1 MIDKRV
7 PRKLNSSKDNRIRKK
22 DEFNDALN
30 ISITDDY
37 QNIGGTNAAA
47 TADSGDAGVIRPSL
61 GNAPVNA
68 NGLFNTPNTERRCLG
83 SVPDTRT
90 GLIFFF
96 IASSAAQEIGV
107 YAVDT
112 QNYFGLGENIQIPI
126 FRSTQFNFQPLSFV
140 RGEVVHLYYEESDN
154 EQEQFRP
161 YLYFTDNV
169 NEPRRLD
176 VVRAQAA
183 KAQYNGEP
191 HNIVDFITACPK
203 TPLTPITFQWGTAL
217 DRPVSEFRNVN
228 GFTFA
233 YQCIYF
239 SGEETALSTFSELAV
254 PPVLVQ
260 QGSSTTQNLNADN
273 VITLTI
279 SKALE
284 SANGDP
290 ADTSYN
296 YTDEI
301 ETIRILVREGDSGTW
316 FVVDEVDAPIDNS
329 DIVYDFY
336 NDRVLT
342 GIRVEEANKQY
353 DNLPQL
359 AQAMAVVENRLFYGN
374 YVEGYDNGTVSGNIS
389 VSYINRP
396 ADFVDVD
403 ISIEPVILPRVL
415 SDVDEN
421 LAVDTATGFQVGVDP
436 VNRIAGYVIDTSQ
449 ITSDIPAGAIIN
461 FSLRISP
468 ARHWHFYNSVD
479 SYHAHKRM
487 GVNGTATNNGTFN
500 FDFAADS
507 GSFPVTPLYSPNAG
521 VGNDGYIE
529 NLQWETLENNPLTG
543 GDGGGLDATG
553 IIDVKLGTSA
563 AAPLVV
569 QGKPIEFALTVT
581 TNQDLPA
588 SSAGA
593 DLKNIIC
600 DYITGVTNELATP
613 VGTIQDTAGY
623 LISQPLDFIH
633 LTDDD
638 QGEDLQA
645 KHAKLNPT
653 ASGDLNVI
661 NTITPVFDS
670 SLTLADQDYR
680 KVLPCACGY
689 FMIRN
694 ANVQFSLNREDV
706 LESSYGSPTTGFLS
720 LSLDFLNIQGA
731 FDDPEPGI
739 VTCIPYAG
747 AFEADKMLPESA
759 YVKEW
764 RVYKYYD
771 LVQNSSLLPD
781 VAWDSNLT
789 LNADGAPNLTQPNP
803 YFNLFQEVELDA
815 SSTAASYPDN
825 WYEFSVNQRKRWIG
839 GLRYV
844 QGDATDS
851 FRNNILRTD
860 DDQFAGSGGPI
871 IDFTMV
877 DGEQGLSNRRR
888 IGSNLD
894 VGSVFNHDNTEIQP
908 EGDGVINAMQYDEN
922 TGVEEGP
929 YSLPQIM
936 FGHMSSVAGGEG
948 LSPLNNGANFLYPL
962 ITRVYSSN
970 QNAFSR
976 VLLNSPVFSRFADLV
991 VSPQFVFQN
1000 QNYPPAAAVNVLNAN
1015 AFFTEG
1021 EDGDVVRSFKTSAN
1035 HSLGIVYYDERGRS
1049 GPVAPLP
1056 SRENPSVYV
1065 AGYSNEERDGL
1076 QGRVE
1081 MLVNM
1086 DTPPPPWAWYYQFVY
1101 AGNSTYDDFI
1111 QYSIGGA
1118 FVPTDNVQEGKSIY
1132 LSLNYLQYDE
1142 DVSYA
1147 EAWGAFDYTGDK
1159 RFYQFVPGDYLRI
1172 ISYNQNDDTRV
1183 FPIDLIFEITDA
1195 VTLPDNIEENPIAGG
1210 IFVDDGAGVH
1220 PARRGS
1226 FIVVRDNPTAAGFS
1240 AADVAVG
1247 STQIDTNAHNWN
1259 NRTIVEIVRPKKLA
1273 DSEDRVYYEIG
1284 RQYRISRINGQ
1295 LSHQF
1300 QQHVIRQGDVWW
1312 RRVPV
1317 NISEY
1322 DEANNVFVNLIQE
1335 ENEEEL
1341 ITNAPR
1347 FRDVYLESMTFNDSF
1362 SGNNVLGRG
1371 KPKLVGPQR
1380 QRVRRFSSVTFSD
1393 VNDYATKVNRFTS
1406 FNQYNAPFKD
1416 LPNEY
1421 GNINFL
1427 LDNNGSLFVIQKDK
1441 ASQLPVSRDI
1451 ITTATGQ
1458 DSIVVSNKILGSQIM
1473 YAGSY
1478 GSDNNPESVLK
1489 VDNNIYFAHKS
1500 RGEVYKFNPAN
1511 GIQIIS
1517 DKGMSTAIKAEFDA
1531 VVQGAGQ
1538 LIVWVVSGYDPLN
1551 DEYLLTINQINNF
1564 ALPTLNLFDR
1574 PSFSIGSSDV
1584 DATVAVG
1591 FDGGT
1596 GTGGGGGPDE
1606 PVGDVFDF
1614 TDGETGDSTSVNDA
1628 IDNVD
1633 TGWTETLSKK
1643 DVFDFATE
1651 TAETVVP
1658 QGNQT
1663 ADDLWPLF
1671 NFGNAANVGQHPEG
1685 LVPNTVVSVDPNNG
1699 FPIITTTYYAF
1710 DVSWLITPEQA
1721 ANIPAL
1727 PITNRSGGSILGNFD
1742 PLTRRII
1749 LTVAGQEEFIYS
1761 FNGGTG
1767 ELNEFYISGAKSM
1780 VFGQEGQV
1788 PANANNNQLNQYIV
1802 TGDFNQLT
1810 DATLLPLAFH
1820 LIRIKAQADQALS
1833 LSDFTTHEAAKSVDE
1848 ATELL
1853 KSEAL
1858 ALSAEIVDFLA
1869 AENISNPTLI
1879 TYAADI
1885 ENSVQALTTAQE
1897 IRSFSGA
1904 SKPFITAASNTN
1916 YESVVGYA
1924 IEYRDTPRGGGED
1937 LVFTAILQAA
1947 IDLQATVQGLN
1958 PNTLLDAQAVYNNLS
1973 ARISGLQDTVN
1984 ILTDQ
1989 LEEVSS
1995 STSVAFNTEE
2005 LLSNVASGQSNALT
2019 IAALSQQSGTV
2030 DRQLTEFDILNSSQV
2045 ADQLLFFADQ
2055 GFPISVELV
2064 KSITRQYSESI
2075 LAQAEGTEYAS
2086 LGYTAFNES
2095 ASYADD
2101 PNKRLLRLID
2111 FYDASGSQAGG
2122 INEVLNALANSPV
2135 LTQPF
2140 IGTAISQPSAYADVI
2155 LTLLAETTPQT
2166 TEEEFV
2172 DNTIAKAT
2180 SSQLILSD
2188 QSNLADWQAW
2198 AATTYTTFIQFYFPF
2213 LDTNPVIA
2221 FSLVNQRAKVMPGA
2235 DESSIP
2241 YLKGIFS
2248 PPDFDVD
2255 LDAAYQTI
2263 ADSYNNA

>member
-1 MIDKRV
+1 MIDKRA
-7 PRKLNSSKDNRIRKK
+7 PRKLNSSKDNRILGK

-30 ISITDDY
+30 IQIGDDY
-37 QNIGGTNAAA
+37 ANIGGDGANA
-47 TADSGDAGVIRPSL
+47 TSDSGDAGVIRPAL
-61 GNAPVNA
+61 GNTEILLQ
-68 NGLFNTPNTERRCLG
+68 GLFNDPNTNRRCIG
-83 SVPDTRT
+83 SVSDTRT
-90 GLIFFF
+90 GLVFFF
-96 IASSAAQEIGV
+96 VYSQSLAEMGV
-107 YAVDT
+107 YAIDS
-112 QNYFGLGENIQIPI
+112 QNYFGLGVHAEIPI
-126 FRSTQFNFQPLSFV
+126 FRSSQFNFSSTSFV
-140 RGEVVHLYYEESDN
+140 RGEVVHLYDEDSNN
-154 EQEQFRP
+154 EQRQFRP
-161 YLYFTDNV
+161 YLYFTDNI

-183 KAQYNGEP
+183 ELEYEGEP

-203 TPLTPITFQWGTAL
+203 TPLAPITFQWGTSL
-217 DRPVSEFRNVN
+217 ERPINEFRSTN
-228 GFTFA
+228 GFCFA
-233 YQCIYF
+233 YQCIYR
-239 SGEETALSTFSELAV
+239 SGEESALSTFSEIAV
-254 PPVLVQ
+254 PPTLVQ
-260 QGSSTTQNLNADN
+260 QGSSTTQSLNADN
-273 VITLTI
+273 YVRLTI
-279 SKALE
+279 NKALDNPNP
-284 SANGDP
+284 ANI
-290 ADTSYN
+290 SYN

-301 ETIRILVREGDSGTW
+301 ETIRLLVREGDVGTW
-316 FVVDEVDAPIDNS
+316 YVIDEIDAPQDNS
-329 DIVYDFY
+329 DLVYDFY

-342 GIRVEEANKQY
+342 GITVEEANKQY
-353 DNLPQL
+353 DNLPQM
-359 AQAMAVVENRLFYGN
+359 AQAMAVVENRLFFGN

-396 ADFVDVD
+396 QDFVDVN
-403 ISIEPVILPRVL
+403 ISIDPVILPRVI

-421 LAVDTATGFQVGVDP
+421 LAVDTAAGFQVGVDP
-436 VNRIAGYVIDTSQ
+436 TNRIAGYVIDASQ

-487 GVNGTATNNGTFN
+487 GVNGTASNNGTFN
-500 FDFAADS
+500 FDFAATG
-507 GSFPVTPLYSPNAG
+507 GSYPVTPLFSPNAG
-521 VGNDGYIE
+521 VGNDGYVE
-529 NLQWETLENNPLTG
+529 NLKWETLENNPLTG
-543 GDGGGLDATG
+543 GDGGGFDATG

-581 TNQDLPA
+581 TTEDIPA

-600 DYITGVTNELATP
+600 DYITGSTNPLATP
-613 VGTIQDTAGY
+613 VGNIQDTAGY
-623 LISQPLDFIH
+623 QISQPLDFIH
-633 LTDDD
+633 LTDDN
-638 QGEDLQA
+638 QSEDLQA

-661 NTITPVFDS
+661 NTITPVFDPT
-670 SLTLADQDYR
+670 LTTLYADSGVDLR

-689 FMIRN
+689 FLIRN

-739 VTCIPYAG
+739 VTCIPYSG
-747 AFEADKMLPESA
+747 AFEADRMLPESA

-789 LNADGAPNLTQPNP
+789 LNANGEPNLTQPNP
-803 YFNLFQEVELDA
+803 YYNFFQEVELDA
-815 SSTAASYPDN
+815 SSPASSYPDN
-825 WYEFSVNQRKRWIG
+825 WYEFSVSQRKRWIG

-888 IGSNLD
+888 LGTNLD
-894 VGSVFNHDNTEIQP
+894 VGSVVNHENTSIQP

-948 LSPLNNGANFLYPL
+948 LSPLINGANFLYPVL
-962 ITRVYSSN
+962 TRVYSSN
-970 QNAFSR
+970 LNAFSR

-991 VSPQFVFQN
+991 VSPTFVFQN

-1056 SRENPSVYV
+1056 SRETPSVYV

-1101 AGNSTYDDFI
+1101 AGNSTYDDFV

-1132 LSLNYLQYDE
+1132 LSLNYLQYNE

-1183 FPIDLIFEITDA
+1183 FPIDLVFEITDA

-1247 STQIDTNAHNWN
+1247 STQINTNAHNWN
-1259 NRTIVEIVRPKKLA
+1259 NRTIVEIVRPKKVA
-1273 DSEDRVYYEIG
+1273 DAEDRVYYEIG
-1284 RQYRISRINGQ
+1284 KQYRISRINGQ

-1317 NISEY
+1317 NITEY
-1322 DEANNVFVNLIQE
+1322 DDANNLFVNLIQE

-1347 FRDVYLESMTFNDSF
+1347 FRDVYLESMTFNDTYA
-1362 SGNNVLGRG
+1362 GNRVLGWG
-1371 KPKLVGPQR
+1371 KPKIVGPQR
-1380 QRVRRFSSVTFSD
+1380 QRVRRFSSITFSD
-1393 VNDYATKVNRFTS
+1393 VNNYATKVNRFTS
-1406 FNQYNAPFKD
+1406 FNPYNAPFKD

-1427 LDNNGSLFVIQKDK
+1427 LDNNGSLFVVQKDK

-1458 DSIVVSNKILGSQIM
+1458 DSIVVSNKILGSQIL

-1478 GSDNNPESVLK
+1478 GSDDNPESVLR

-1500 RGEVYKFNPAN
+1500 RGEVYKFNPSN

-1517 DKGMSTAIKAEFDA
+1517 DKGMATAIRDA
-1531 VVQGAGQ
+1531 FEDVTNNTTIDTRAW
-1538 LIVWVVSGYDPLN
+1538 IVSGYDPLN
-1551 DEYLLTINQINNF
+1551 DEYLITINEITNIPV
-1564 ALPTLNLFDR
+1564 LSSLDLYDR
-1574 PSFSIGSSDV
+1574 PSFAIGNSDIG
-1584 DATVAVG
+1584 ATVPVD
-1591 FDGGT
+1591 FDGGGGT
-1596 GTGGGGGPDE
+1596 GGGGGGGGPDE
-1606 PVGDVFDF
+1606 PVGDVFDYEPDTVTPATEV
-1614 TDGETGDSTSVNDA
+1614 TDP
-1628 IDNVD
+1628 IDQLDVD
-1633 TGWTETLSKK
+1633 WDEIFVKK
-1643 DVFDFATE
+1643 DVL
-1651 TAETVVP
+1651 AEHDTTWPDVVP
-1658 QGNQT
+1658 EI
-1663 ADDLWPLF
+1663 ADDINGVATAALGNSSGTDFLDALNYGNPLPYTDTDNNIYPEYANPPVILGPSPNVAF
-1671 NFGNAANVGQHPEG
+1671 INQIQMTDLDLRWMFTPDKAAIIRNAAGGGQNVPVTSTVGGQVVGVFDTINRRVIFNENFR
-1685 LVPNTVVSVDPNNG
+1685 LV
-1699 FPIITTTYYAF
+1699 F
-1710 DVSWLITPEQA
+1710 DLIDRQA
-1721 ANIPAL
+1721 AIVEAAATL
-1727 PITNRSGGSILGNFD
+1727 WGNLAIRTVRNT
-1742 PLTRRII
+1742 PL
-1749 LTVAGQEEFIYS
+1749 
-1761 FNGGTG
+1761 
-1767 ELNEFYISGAKSM
+1767 
-1780 VFGQEGQV
+1780 
-1788 PANANNNQLNQYIV
+1788 
-1802 TGDFNQLT
+1802 
-1810 DATLLPLAFH
+1810 DATTLGTFVLTGTWLDLLPTSTAMPISYYYVASRMYTVLGLTEARRDTH
-1820 LIRIKAQADQALS
+1820 DDAVNVHAGVNSLYDETIT
-1833 LSDFTTHEAAKSVDE
+1833 LSDG
-1848 ATELL
+1848 
-1853 KSEAL
+1853 
-1858 ALSAEIVDFLA
+1858 IVDFLST
-1869 AENISNPTLI
+1869 ENITNPTLLQ
-1879 TYAADI
+1879 YAADI
-1885 ENSVQALTTAQE
+1885 TQAAQNLQSAESEYPFSSSVKTFPVSGLDDLTSQ
-1897 IRSFSGA
+1897 
-1904 SKPFITAASNTN
+1904 
-1916 YESVVGYA
+1916 VGYN
-1924 IEYRDTPRGGGED
+1924 ILYQSTPRGGIED
-1937 LVFTAILQAA
+1937 AFFTSVRQTA
-1947 IDLQATVQGLN
+1947 IDLQDTVRSLN
-1958 PNTLLDAQAVYNNLS
+1958 PNTLLDSQAVYQAMS
-1973 ARISGLQDTVN
+1973 ARIAGLQSTVD

-1989 LEEVSS
+1989 LESASS
-1995 STSVAFNTEE
+1995 SVVVAGAPDT
-2005 LLSNVASGQSNALT
+2005 LLPLVVEGQSNPLTLGAL
-2019 IAALSQQSGTV
+2019 AQQSGEIDRELTV
-2030 DRQLTEFDILNSSQV
+2030 EDLLNSTELGQTI
-2045 ADQLLFFADQ
+2045 LFTIEQSFQNPDT
-2055 GFPISVELV
+2055 IKE
-2064 KSITRQYSESI
+2064 IIRQYFNTSNVFLVNEV
-2075 LAQAEGTEYAS
+2075 AQQSDDLLTRENIIANRTNNPTDLNGDGFTT
-2086 LGYTAFNES
+2086 TADLLQFLI
-2095 ASYADD
+2095 AFGD
-2101 PNKRLLRLID
+2101 PNSDATITQEQFDDQIDQIALLISE
-2111 FYDASGSQAGG
+2111 Y
-2122 INEVLNALANSPV
+2122 
-2135 LTQPF
+2135 LT
-2140 IGTAISQPSAYADVI
+2140 
-2155 LTLLAETTPQT
+2155 
-2166 TEEEFV
+2166 
-2172 DNTIAKAT
+2172 
-2180 SSQLILSD
+2180 
-2188 QSNLADWQAW
+2188 
-2198 AATTYTTFIQFYFPF
+2198 
-2213 LDTNPVIA
+2213 
-2221 FSLVNQRAKVMPGA
+2221 
-2235 DESSIP
+2235 
-2241 YLKGIFS
+2241 
-2248 PPDFDVD
+2248 
-2255 LDAAYQTI
+2255 
-2263 ADSYNNA
+2263 NNA